1 VNSIVE
7 IMSSRLHT
15 QILDRLGTAIT
26 SGEISAGTVLR
37 VVDLSQQ
44 FDVSLPVMRE
54 AVRVLQAVGLVSLTK
69 RVGLR
74 VLPEQHWNALEPL
87 VIRWRLES
95 PGRETFLQSLIEL
108 RRVVEPAAARLA
120 AGNGSDEDRR
130 RLIGAADAMRE
141 TSRNPD
147 DRAAYFDADV
157 TFHTALMSAG
167 GNPLFASLTP
177 AVIEALRGRSGLGI
191 HDDAVQSSE
200 VELHAELA
208 AAISDRDADAAESAG
223 HRLLGGIER
232 RLRH

>member
-1 VNSIVE
+1 
-7 IMSSRLHT
+7 MSSRLHS

-26 SGEISAGTVLR
+26 SGEIAAGTVLR
-37 VVDLSQQ
+37 VVDLSRE

-54 AVRVLQAVGLVSLTK
+54 AVRVLQAAGLVSLTK

-74 VLPEQHWNALEPL
+74 VLPEHQWNALEPL

-95 PGRETFLQSLIEL
+95 PGREKFLQSLIEL

-120 AGNGSDEDRR
+120 AEHSSDEDRL
-130 RLIGAADAMRE
+130 RLVAASRAMRE
-141 TSRNPD
+141 TSERPE

-157 TFHTALMSAG
+157 AFHTALMSAG

-191 HDDAVQSSE
+191 HDEAVQPSE
-200 VELHAELA
+200 VELHAALA
-208 AAISDRDADAAESAG
+208 TAVSNGDADTAEGAG
-223 HRLLGGIER
+223 HRLLGGIEQ
-232 RLRH
+232 RLRN